1 MSLLNGQINYM
12 QSSQKN
18 SGQINP
24 YLTPQI
30 PIGKENTTLG
40 SGTITRILG
49 SGGMASVY
57 EIWNQQLEVYH
68 AVKLMHP
75 NCGIEAL
82 QRFQTEIKI
91 SAKLHHPNII
101 EIHGV
106 GEWNNLPYIEME
118 KAAGLTLESLIA
130 QRGALPVEVV
140 ISIGILVT
148 RALNYAHNHEYMLYN
163 NTYHGII
170 HRDLKPGNIMV
181 SKHEYVK
188 LMDFGIARPADASF
202 HTVDGTV
209 LGTLQYLSPEQ
220 LEGKSLDIRTDIY
233 SLGACLYEAACGN
246 YAFPE
251 LNITRLLSD
260 KTKNRYRPLKDY
272 SLKFPAKFIKIIHRC
287 MHHDRNVRPQSASE
301 LGVELE
307 TLLKKMT
314 TASPEEIIA
323 SCMEADPSRITV
335 VPLHHLSKRA
345 IISAITLI
353 CIGVLGI
360 LFTFNVNNHQKKAA
374 KILSDN
380 SLKDST
386 KITTTDSGGQ
396 KPVIFSVTESSQAL
410 KIIAT
415 VESSK
420 STSQPKR
427 ISPLELLYQKHATR
441 NLIQIMKNELAAG
454 NISKALMV
462 YDSMPPTLS
471 STTPALLLKV
481 RALSRQNSKMLPGF
495 LETISIKEAE
505 ILLAKAR
512 NAWRHGN
519 ITATEQFLT
528 LAESSQREFISY
540 ENLIQESYY
549 LRALCATSRFDQN
562 SNEQNWKKAIEA
574 WYNVKK
580 ELRSQSSHEYFKSAD
595 SEIERI
601 GTKYRSAAR

>member
-1 MSLLNGQINYM
+1 MSQLNGQISYM
-12 QSSQKN
+12 QSTPQH

-24 YLTPQI
+24 FLAPQI
-30 PIGKENTTLG
+30 PIGKENTALG

-57 EIWNQQLEVYH
+57 EIWNPQLEVFH

-75 NCGIEAL
+75 NCSVEAL

-118 KAAGLTLESLIA
+118 KAGGLTLESLIA
-130 QRGALPVEVV
+130 ERGALPVEVV
-140 ISIGILVT
+140 IAIGILVT

-163 NTYHGII
+163 KTYHGII

-260 KTKNRYRPLKDY
+260 KAKNRYRPLKDY
-272 SLKFPAKFIKIIHRC
+272 SRKFPVKFIKIIHQC
-287 MHHDRNVRPQSASE
+287 MHHDRNIRPQSAAI
-301 LGVELE
+301 LGEELE
-307 TLLKKMT
+307 SLLKKMT
-314 TASPEEIIA
+314 SFNPEEIIA
-323 SCMEADPSRITV
+323 TYTESDPSRITV

-345 IISAITLI
+345 VFSAISLI

-360 LFTFNVNNHQKKAA
+360 LFTLTMSRHQATVTKTPAVMNA
-374 KILSDN
+374 KD
-380 SLKDST
+380 
-386 KITTTDSGGQ
+386 TTISAVDTGSQ
-396 KPVIFSVTESSQAL
+396 KPVIFSITESSQAL
-410 KIIAT
+410 KIIAD

-420 STSQPKR
+420 SLSYTRR
-427 ISPLELLYQKHATR
+427 INPLEQLYQKHATR
-441 NLIQIMKNELAAG
+441 DLLQIMKNELNAG
-454 NISKALMV
+454 NFAKALMV
-462 YDSMPPTLS
+462 FDSMPPNLS
-471 STTPALLLKV
+471 STTPAIVLKIRV
-481 RALSRQNSKMLPGF
+481 LSKQKSKSLPLF
-495 LETISIKEAE
+495 LESVSAREAE
-505 ILLAKAR
+505 ILLAKAH
-512 NAWRHGN
+512 NAWKLGN
-519 ITATEQFLT
+519 ITASEQFLN
-528 LAESSQREFISY
+528 LAASSQREFISY
-540 ENLIQESYY
+540 ENMLQESYY
-549 LRALCATSRFDQN
+549 LRALCATSRFDKN
-562 SNEQNWKKAIEA
+562 SDEQNWIKAIEA

-580 ELRSQSSHEYFKSAD
+580 ELRSQPLHDYFKSAD
-595 SEIERI
+595 SEIARI

>member
-1 MSLLNGQINYM
+1 M
-12 QSSQKN
+12 QSIPKNSCQKN
-18 SGQINP
+18 P
-24 YLTPQI
+24 YISPQL
-30 PIGKENTTLG
+30 PIGKENTVLG

-49 SGGMASVY
+49 TGGMASVY

-75 NCGIEAL
+75 NCSVEAL

-106 GEWNNLPYIEME
+106 GEWNSLPYIEME
-118 KAAGLTLESLIA
+118 KAEGLTLESLIA

-140 ISIGILVT
+140 ISIGLLVT

-163 NTYHGII
+163 SSYHGII

-246 YAFPE
+246 FAFPE

-260 KTKNRYRPLKDY
+260 KAKNRYRPLKDY
-272 SLKFPAKFIKIIHRC
+272 SRKFPVKFIKIIHQC
-287 MHHDRNVRPQSASE
+287 MHHDRNIRPQTASV
-301 LGVELE
+301 LGEELE
-307 TLLKKMT
+307 TLLKRMT
-314 TASPEEIIA
+314 TTSPEEIIA
-323 SCMEADPSRITV
+323 CYMESDPTRITV

-345 IISAITLI
+345 VFSAIVLI
-353 CIGVLGI
+353 CIGVLGMF
-360 LFTFNVNNHQKKAA
+360 FTLSINHYQEAVSKSPSLKNSRDST
-374 KILSDN
+374 ILSVA
-380 SLKDST
+380 DSV
-386 KITTTDSGGQ
+386 SQ
-396 KPVIFSVTESSQAL
+396 KPVIFSITESSQAL
-410 KIIAT
+410 KIIAD

-420 STSQPKR
+420 ALSHNKR
-427 ISPLELLYQKHATR
+427 SNALEFLYQKHATR
-441 NLIQIMKNELAAG
+441 DLMQIMKNELNAG
-454 NISKALMV
+454 SFTNALLV
-462 YDSMPPTLS
+462 YDSMPPYLS
-471 STTPALLLKV
+471 STIPATILKIRV
-481 RALSRQNSKMLPGF
+481 LSNLNSKSLPTF
-495 LETISIKEAE
+495 LKTVSTREAE

-512 NAWRHGN
+512 NAWQLGN
-519 ITATEQFLT
+519 ITASEQFLS

-540 ENLIQESYY
+540 ENLIQECYY
-549 LRALCATSRFDQN
+549 LRAQCATGRFDQN
-562 SNEQNWKKAIEA
+562 PDEQNWKKAIEA

-580 ELRSQSSHEYFKSAD
+580 ELRSQPSHAYFKSAD
-595 SEIERI
+595 NEIARI
-601 GTKYRSAAR
+601 GAKFRSAAR

>member
-1 MSLLNGQINYM
+1 M
-12 QSSQKN
+12 QSSPKN
-18 SGQINP
+18 SGQTNP

-30 PIGKENTTLG
+30 PIGKENTALG

-75 NCGIEAL
+75 NCSVEAL

-106 GEWNNLPYIEME
+106 GEWNELPFIEME
-118 KAAGLTLESLIA
+118 KAEGLTLESLVA

-140 ISIGILVT
+140 ISIGILIT

-170 HRDLKPGNIMV
+170 HRDLKPGNIMI

-220 LEGKSLDIRTDIY
+220 LEGKPLDIRTDIY

-260 KTKNRYRPLKDY
+260 KTRNRYRPLKDY
-272 SLKFPAKFIKIIHRC
+272 SIKFPPKFIKIIHQC
-287 MHHDRNVRPQSASE
+287 MHHDRNIRPQTASV
-301 LGVELE
+301 LGEGLA

-314 TASPEEIIA
+314 TNSPEEIIA
-323 SCMEADPSRITV
+323 SYMEADPSRITV

-345 IISAITLI
+345 VFSAILLI
-353 CIGVLGI
+353 CIGFLGI
-360 LFTFNVNNHQKKAA
+360 LFTFGIDRTKDKSTKV
-374 KILSDN
+374 LSVRN
-380 SLKDST
+380 PKDST
-386 KITTTDSGGQ
+386 VRSMADSVSQ
-396 KPVIFSVTESSQAL
+396 KSVIFSISESSQAL
-410 KIIAT
+410 KIIAD

-420 STSQPKR
+420 SITYNKR

-441 NLIQIMKNELAAG
+441 DLVQIMKNEFNAG
-454 NISKALMV
+454 NYAKALMV
-462 YDSMPPTLS
+462 YDSMPRNLS
-471 STTPALLLKV
+471 STTQAIVLKV
-481 RALSRQNSKMLPGF
+481 RVLAKQNNKSLPAF
-495 LETISIKEAE
+495 LETVSTKEAE
-505 ILLAKAR
+505 ILIAKAR
-512 NAWRHGN
+512 NAWQHGN
-519 ITATEQFLT
+519 ISASEQFLN
-528 LAESSQREFISY
+528 LAESSEREFISY
-540 ENLIQESYY
+540 ENMIQECYY

-562 SNEQNWKKAIEA
+562 SDERNWKKAIEA

-580 ELRSQSSHEYFKSAD
+580 ELRSQPSHDYFKSAD
-595 SEIERI
+595 SEIARI
-601 GTKYRSAAR
+601 GNKFRSAAR

>member
-1 MSLLNGQINYM
+1 M
-12 QSSQKN
+12 QSSPKN
-18 SGQINP
+18 SSQINP
-24 YLTPQI
+24 YLAPQI
-30 PIGKENTTLG
+30 PIGKENTVLG

-75 NCGIEAL
+75 NCSVEAL

-106 GEWNNLPYIEME
+106 GEWNGLPFIEME
-118 KAAGLTLESLIA
+118 KAEGLTLESLVV

-181 SKHEYVK
+181 SKHEYIK

-260 KTKNRYRPLKDY
+260 KTKNRFRPLKEY
-272 SLKFPAKFIKIIHRC
+272 SIKFPPKFIKIIHQC
-287 MHHDRNVRPQSASE
+287 MHHDRNIRPQTASV
-301 LGVELE
+301 LGGELE
-307 TLLKKMT
+307 ALLKKMT

-323 SCMEADPSRITV
+323 SYMEADPSRITV

-345 IISAITLI
+345 VFSAIVLI

-360 LFTFNVNNHQKKAA
+360 LFTFSIDRARDKSTKAPSV
-374 KILSDN
+374 KN
-380 SLKDST
+380 SKDS
-386 KITTTDSGGQ
+386 KALSATDSVSQ
-396 KPVIFSVTESSQAL
+396 KPVIFSITESSQAL
-410 KIIAT
+410 KIIAD

-420 STSQPKR
+420 SPIHNKR

-441 NLIQIMKNELAAG
+441 DLLQIMKNELAAG
-454 NISKALMV
+454 NFAKALMV
-462 YDSMPPTLS
+462 YDSMPSNLS
-471 STTPALLLKV
+471 STTPAILLKIRV
-481 RALSRQNSKMLPGF
+481 LSKQNSKTLPAF
-495 LETISIKEAE
+495 LETVSTREAE

-512 NAWRHGN
+512 NAWQHGN
-519 ITATEQFLT
+519 ISATEQFLT

-540 ENLIQESYY
+540 ENLIQECYY
-549 LRALCATSRFDQN
+549 LAALCATSRFDQN

-580 ELRSQSSHEYFKSAD
+580 ELRSQPSHDYFKSAD
-595 SEIERI
+595 NEIARI

>member
-1 MSLLNGQINYM
+1 MVKTNFM
-12 QSSQKN
+12 QSSPKN

-40 SGTITRILG
+40 TGTITRILG

-75 NCGIEAL
+75 NCSIEAL

-106 GEWNNLPYIEME
+106 GEWNGLPYIEME
-118 KAAGLTLESLIA
+118 KAGGLTLESLISE
-130 QRGALPVEVV
+130 RGALPVEVV

-181 SKHEYVK
+181 SRHEYVK

-246 YAFPE
+246 FAFPE

-260 KTKNRYRPLKDY
+260 KTKNRFRPLKDY
-272 SLKFPAKFIKIIHRC
+272 SLKFPAKFIKIIHQC
-287 MHHDRNVRPQSASE
+287 MHHDRNVRPQSASD
-301 LGVELE
+301 LGDELE

-314 TASPEEIIA
+314 TTSPEEIIA
-323 SCMEADPSRITV
+323 SYMETDPSRITV
-335 VPLHHLSKRA
+335 VPLHHLSKSA
-345 IISAITLI
+345 VFSAIALI

-360 LFTFNVNNHQKKAA
+360 LFTFGINQAQKKVPED
-374 KILSDN
+374 LSVN
-380 SLKDST
+380 KSKDSSVVIDADT
-386 KITTTDSGGQ
+386 GTQ

-410 KIIAT
+410 KIIAD

-420 STSQPKR
+420 SPPHAKR
-427 ISPLELLYQKHATR
+427 FSPLELLYQKHATR
-441 NLIQIMKNELAAG
+441 DLLQIMKNELNEG
-454 NISKALMV
+454 NYSKALMV
-462 YDSMPPTLS
+462 FDSMPPELS
-471 STTPALLLKV
+471 SKTPAIVLKV
-481 RALSRQNSKMLPGF
+481 RVLSKLNSKSLPIF
-495 LETISIKEAE
+495 LGKISTNEAE

-512 NAWRHGN
+512 NAWQHGI
-519 ITATEQFLT
+519 ITTAEQFLNQ
-528 LAESSQREFISY
+528 AQSSQREFMSY
-540 ENLIQESYY
+540 ENMIQECYY

-562 SNEQNWKKAIEA
+562 SDEQNWKKAIEA

-595 SEIERI
+595 SEIVRI
-601 GTKYRSAAR
+601 GNKFRSAAR

>member
-1 MSLLNGQINYM
+1 M
-12 QSSQKN
+12 QSSPKN
-18 SGQINP
+18 SGQTNP

-30 PIGKENTTLG
+30 PIGKENTALG

-75 NCGIEAL
+75 NCSVEAL

-106 GEWNNLPYIEME
+106 GEWNGLPFIEME
-118 KAAGLTLESLIA
+118 KAEGLTLESLVA

-170 HRDLKPGNIMV
+170 HRDLKPGNIMI

-260 KTKNRYRPLKDY
+260 KTRNRYRPLKDY
-272 SLKFPAKFIKIIHRC
+272 SIKFPSKFTKIIHQC
-287 MHHDRNVRPQSASE
+287 MHHDRNIRPQTASVLSE
-301 LGVELE
+301 GLE

-314 TASPEEIIA
+314 TNSPEEIIA
-323 SCMEADPSRITV
+323 SYMEADPSRITV
-335 VPLHHLSKRA
+335 IPLHHLSKRA
-345 IISAITLI
+345 VFSAILLI

-360 LFTFNVNNHQKKAA
+360 LFTFSIDRTKDKSATV
-374 KILSDN
+374 LSVRN
-380 SLKDST
+380 RSDST
-386 KITTTDSGGQ
+386 VRSVADSVSQ
-396 KPVIFSVTESSQAL
+396 KSVIFSITESSQAL
-410 KIIAT
+410 KIIAD

-420 STSQPKR
+420 STHTKR
-427 ISPLELLYQKHATR
+427 INPLELLYQKHATR
-441 NLIQIMKNELAAG
+441 DLVQIMKNELNAG
-454 NISKALMV
+454 NYAKALMV
-462 YDSMPPTLS
+462 YDSMPQNLS
-471 STTPALLLKV
+471 STTQAIVLKV
-481 RALSRQNSKMLPGF
+481 RVLAKQNNKSLPAF
-495 LETISIKEAE
+495 LETVSIREAE
-505 ILLAKAR
+505 IFIAKAR
-512 NAWRHGN
+512 NAWQHGN
-519 ITATEQFLT
+519 ISASEQFLN
-528 LAESSQREFISY
+528 LAESSEREFISY
-540 ENLIQESYY
+540 ENMIQECYY

-562 SNEQNWKKAIEA
+562 SDERNWKKAIEA

-580 ELRSQSSHEYFKSAD
+580 ELRSQPSHDYFKSAD
-595 SEIERI
+595 SEIARI
-601 GTKYRSAAR
+601 GNKFRSAAR